1 VSKQQA
7 PTEQEFLEEV
17 GPPTL
22 SFALPLE
29 GDLEIPK
36 GLLDCC
42 RVTHQVTCEHF
53 VARSVLGALWTI
65 RYRVNPNQKR
75 KRYKTVEESE
85 RVVIEGDILTQP
97 SAMLA
102 QVRVLTAMIEARLSL
117 YQDAKLTGIW
127 FHVWSLQADD
137 AERFRYLSQ
146 WTPDKDRSL
155 EAAFIKALPITLV
168 DRDDLGPEDADPS
181 EIGTTEWVPV
191 DEYPRAVMILDS
203 EIGHDGEYRYI
214 TRDTFKTPPLLAS
227 AT

>member
-1 VSKQQA
+1 
-7 PTEQEFLEEV
+7 
-17 GPPTL
+17 
-22 SFALPLE
+22 
-29 GDLEIPK
+29 
-36 GLLDCC
+36 
-42 RVTHQVTCEHF
+42 
-53 VARSVLGALWTI
+53 
-65 RYRVNPNQKR
+65 
-75 KRYKTVEESE
+75 
-85 RVVIEGDILTQP
+85 
-97 SAMLA
+97 MLA

-155 EAAFIKALPITLV
+155 EAAFIKALPIMLV
-168 DRDDLGPEDADPS
+168 DRDDSGPEDVAPS
-181 EIGTTEWVPV
+181 EIGATEWVPV